1 MSFWRKS
8 VIPVGVVTALTAAVF
23 AQNPLMRPDT
33 SPITPQVPDADRYAP
48 GRIFLERADSLVVD
62 KLEPDVQ
69 IVVGNVMFRRGDMLM
84 YCDSARF
91 YSSPTMA
98 TDSMEAFGN
107 IRMEQGDTL
116 FLYGDMMEY
125 SGWAE
130 LATVWAESDREVRL
144 INRDVTLTAP
154 ILYYSMAQELGYY
167 DQGGTL
173 TDPKNKL
180 TSWRGEYAPPTK
192 DANFYDDVKL
202 VGVSNKG
209 DTVRVFSD
217 VLLYNTDSRIAELT
231 DRSRIVGD
239 DGDVFTTNGIFNT
252 GENTAILLDRSVVH
266 TRRGNTLTGDSLFY
280 NRGYGFGEAFGNM
293 ELTDSVK
300 QMVLTGDY
308 GFYNEVTDSAYCTG
322 HAMATEYSNSEKPLY
337 LHGKVIRTYLAPDS
351 TRLMVAHPGVRFWRE
366 DLQGVCDS
374 LTYVDADST
383 IRMDYDPVVWS
394 ANREVFGNR
403 IIVHMNDTTIEKA
416 VLPDFGFMTEEIE
429 APYFNQLS
437 GKEMI
442 AYFTAGEL
450 RQLDV
455 NGNVQAIMLPQEND
469 STYNKIANIESSFL
483 QAFFKGR
490 ELERAKLWDESTG
503 SVTPLYLAKRSL
515 LRLPQFKWM
524 EDIRPQ
530 GPDDL
535 IKDEQPPGTLTE
547 QEIAGGS
554 EVIEGSEDVGQSG
567 DSIPSLSIEERSGV
581 SGTADDSTLK

>member
-1 MSFWRKS
+1 MSLRKKLL
-8 VIPVGVVTALTAAVF
+8 VPVGVVMALTAGIF
-23 AQNPLMRPDT
+23 AQNPLMRPDST
-33 SPITPQVPDADRYAP
+33 PIVPQVPGADRYVP
-48 GRIFLERADSLVVD
+48 GRVFLERADSLVVD
-62 KLEPDVQ
+62 QKEPDVQ

-91 YSSPTMA
+91 YTSPTMPA
-98 TDSMEAFGN
+98 DSMEAFGN

-125 SGWAE
+125 SGSQE
-130 LATVWAESDREVRL
+130 LATVWADNGGEVRL

-154 ILYYSMAQELGYY
+154 ILYYSMSLELGYY

-173 TDPKNKL
+173 SDPKNQL

-192 DANFYDDVKL
+192 DANFYDDVEL

-217 VLLYNTDSRIAELT
+217 ILLYNTDTRIAELT
-231 DRSRIVGD
+231 DESRIVGN
-239 DGDVFTTNGIFNT
+239 DGDIITTNGVFNT
-252 GENTAILLDRSVVH
+252 GENTAVLLNRSLVH
-266 TRRGNTLTGDSLFY
+266 TRQGNTLTGDSLFY
-280 NRGYGFGEAFGNM
+280 DRGLGFGEAFGSM
-293 ELTDSVK
+293 VLTDSAK
-300 QMVLTGDY
+300 QITLTGDY
-308 GFYNEVTDSAYCTG
+308 GFYNEMTDSAYCTG
-322 HAMATEYSNSEKPLY
+322 HAIAKEYSNPEKPLY
-337 LHGKVIRTYLAPDS
+337 LHGKFIRTFAESDS
-351 TRLMVAHPGVRFWRE
+351 ARFMIVNPGVRFWRE

-374 LTYVDADST
+374 LTYVNADST
-383 IRMDYDPVVWS
+383 VRMDYDPIVWS
-394 ANREVFGNR
+394 GNRQVFGNQ

-416 VLPDFGFMTEEIE
+416 VLPDFGFMAEQVED
-429 APYFNQLS
+429 PYYNQLS

-442 AYFTAGEL
+442 AYFEGGEL

-515 LRLPQFKWM
+515 LRLPQFKWEADSRPVGSHDLIR
-524 EDIRPQ
+524 EDIADGLSEQ
-530 GPDDL
+530 GVAS
-535 IKDEQPPGTLTE
+535 GA
-547 QEIAGGS
+547 EIMES
-554 EVIEGSEDVGQSG
+554 TEDVGQGS
-567 DSIPSLSIEERSGV
+567 DSIPGLRIKE
-581 SGTADDSTLK
+581 